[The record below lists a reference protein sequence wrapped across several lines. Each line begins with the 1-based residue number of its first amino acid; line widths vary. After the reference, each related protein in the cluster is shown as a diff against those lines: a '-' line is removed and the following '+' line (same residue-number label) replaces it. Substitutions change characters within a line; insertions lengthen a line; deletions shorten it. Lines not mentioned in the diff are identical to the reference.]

1 MRTCPPHV
9 VLALPVCLLAVS
21 LLTTAVLLAAE
32 TPAGSDALQQKTE
45 EVERLKRELDRQEK
59 ELRQLEQENERL
71 RKDQQKQERQQKQQ
85 QEKSQ
90 QEELERLRQEN
101 ERLRQEP
108 PRPDSAAAPAARE
121 FKPVTPIQKLPPLA
135 DGAVVDV
142 DELVGHF
149 LTEPANAARRH
160 ADRTFRVKG
169 AVDRFDRA
177 MVARDFSVILASPDR
192 ATAVKF
198 KFNYVDQ
205 YHSVFTAKDG
215 RELVARHAPGS
226 ETTLLTVGDT
236 VVLGGRCHGLKDR
249 TITFSRCEI
258 VP

>member
-1 MRTCPPHV
+1 
-9 VLALPVCLLAVS
+9 VLTLPVCLLAVS

-59 ELRQLEQENERL
+59 ELRRLQQENERL

-85 QEKSQ
+85 QEQSQ
-90 QEELERLRQEN
+90 QEEVERLRQEN
-101 ERLRQEP
+101 ERLRQEQ
-108 PRPDSAAAPAARE
+108 PRPDRAAVVSPAAGE
-121 FKPVTPIQKLPPLA
+121 LKPVTPIQNLPPLTA
-135 DGAVVDV
+135 GAVVDV

-149 LTEPANAARRH
+149 LTEPASAARRY
-160 ADRTFRVKG
+160 ADQTFRVKG

-177 MVARDFSVILASPDR
+177 LVAREFSVILASPDR

-205 YHSVFTAKDG
+205 YHRVFTAKDG

-226 ETTLLTVGDT
+226 ETTLLIVGDT
-236 VVLGGRCHGLKDR
+236 VVLGGRCHGLKDG
-249 TITFSRCEI
+249 TITFTKGEI
-258 VP
+258 VR